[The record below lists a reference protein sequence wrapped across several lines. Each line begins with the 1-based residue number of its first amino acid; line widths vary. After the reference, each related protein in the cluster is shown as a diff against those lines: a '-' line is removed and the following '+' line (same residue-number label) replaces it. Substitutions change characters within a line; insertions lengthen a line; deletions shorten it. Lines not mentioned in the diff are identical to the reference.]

1 MFLSLKWES
10 YILTLENLSE
20 IEAMCVVYVQSLII
34 QQLESFSG
42 LNTFPHCLEHFLKLK
57 GNSPITTCLCYNI
70 SVTCIHSSRP
80 AKRMI
85 NILKRQYRVWL

>member
-42 LNTFPHCLEHFLKLK
+42 LNTFPHCLEHFLKLR
-57 GNSPITTCLCYNI
+57 GIALLPPAFVITFPSLAYTLLGLQ
-70 SVTCIHSSRP
+70 RE
-80 AKRMI
+80 
-85 NILKRQYRVWL
+85 